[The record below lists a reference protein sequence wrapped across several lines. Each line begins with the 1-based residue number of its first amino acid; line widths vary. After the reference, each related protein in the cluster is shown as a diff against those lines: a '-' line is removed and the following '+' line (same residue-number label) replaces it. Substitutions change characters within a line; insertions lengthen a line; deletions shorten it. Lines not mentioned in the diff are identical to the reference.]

1 MNLES
6 ALQDWTRRQ
15 AFFCY
20 IDASNWSI
28 TILCPWCANAA
39 LALGG
44 NQVLEI
50 PEIKSCHSRH
60 LTTSRTCQHCAL
72 TVSMRAWPRAN
83 GDLKASEAVST
94 NDDVHCFLCIVSF
107 SGSMPFTCEVVLVFF
122 YHRSLTCCIFLS
134 FCTALLKSL
143 CYFWFVIV
151 VVVAAIAFTFSY
163 ESCKQQLVLWTNVP
177 PTAGGGSVARIF
189 LSSTPLWDSWLF
201 TTGQQSLW
209 QARTTHGSMPSHLAE
224 VLQGHLETNVMFKR
238 QVSKIVKSFKTS
250 PWPASSCPQC
260 RRLEAIQ
267 HRSWQIDK
275 AVNRTQ
281 RESFAETNALSIRG
295 NAMARKFQRKKR
307 QPTLSLSL
315 RNQKRQT
322 SLL

>member
-50 PEIKSCHSRH
+50 SEIKSCHSRH

-107 SGSMPFTCEVVLVFF
+107 SGSMPFTYVRL
-122 YHRSLTCCIFLS
+122 YLYSSTSR
-134 FCTALLKSL
+134 
-143 CYFWFVIV
+143 
-151 VVVAAIAFTFSY
+151 AARG
-163 ESCKQQLVLWTNVP
+163 
-177 PTAGGGSVARIF
+177 GGGSFKNRKCIGGIGCCE
-189 LSSTPLWDSWLF
+189 SRMTKRKHWWIWL
-201 TTGQQSLW
+201 T
-209 QARTTHGSMPSHLAE
+209 A
-224 VLQGHLETNVMFKR
+224 
-238 QVSKIVKSFKTS
+238 
-250 PWPASSCPQC
+250 
-260 RRLEAIQ
+260 
-267 HRSWQIDK
+267 
-275 AVNRTQ
+275 
-281 RESFAETNALSIRG
+281 ALS
-295 NAMARKFQRKKR
+295 NWL
-307 QPTLSLSL
+307 TD
-315 RNQKRQT
+315 
-322 SLL
+322 